1 MGVKSNGVS
10 GAMASNGGHD
20 YMMLSWEAPSP
31 EDLLQPLDAAADGKA
46 RVRSQQ
52 GKRQQDGLRFSRSGW
67 WHIKSRDKQIYNK
80 IDEGSIRPRV
90 SCVIYIP

>member
-1 MGVKSNGVS
+1 
-10 GAMASNGGHD
+10 MAGNGGHD

-67 WHIKSRDKQIYNK
+67 CHIKSRDKQIYNK